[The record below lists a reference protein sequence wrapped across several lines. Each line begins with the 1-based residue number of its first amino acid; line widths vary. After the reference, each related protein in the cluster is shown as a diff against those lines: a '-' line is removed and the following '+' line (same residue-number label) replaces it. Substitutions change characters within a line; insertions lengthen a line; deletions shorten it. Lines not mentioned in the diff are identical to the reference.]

1 MRCNDVHGWVSVV
14 VGEQALYE
22 LGDHIE
28 LIFCCDF
35 HGMYNFCSWVN
46 KNRPPAL
53 STAERAGGK
62 GDGVTTWVA
71 RHGCIVVMGFEKRQ
85 EQHVCGDKWRDFVR
99 SRMWGT
105 VFSGYLERC
114 DGWMERFGT
123 FIHG

>member
-28 LIFCCDF
+28 LIFCCDV
-35 HGMYNFCSWVN
+35 HGMCSFCSWVN

-62 GDGVTTWVA
+62 GDGVTTWNKSHATGVLLSWA
-71 RHGCIVVMGFEKRQ
+71 LKNVKSST
-85 EQHVCGDKWRDFVR
+85 FVEINGGI
-99 SRMWGT
+99 S
-105 VFSGYLERC
+105 
-114 DGWMERFGT
+114 
-123 FIHG
+123 